1 MATRPELADV
11 LFPEV
16 IESIEDLLVK
26 YPPRAEQT
34 VLRFSPSPTGFFHF
48 GNLYMALFDW
58 KYTAQEQGVFYL
70 RIEDTDQ
77 LRQVDGAVE
86 LLLNSLQKF

>member
-1 MATRPELADV
+1 MATRNELANL

-16 IESIEDLLVK
+16 TETIDDLLVK

-34 VLRFSPSPTGFFHF
+34 VLRIAPSPTGFFHF

-58 KYTAQEQGVFYL
+58 KYTAQENGVFYL

-77 LRQVDGAVE
+77 LRKVEGAVE
-86 LLLNSLQKF
+86 LLLNSLKKF

>member
-1 MATRPELADV
+1 MANRTELADL

-16 IESIEDLLVK
+16 TETIEDLLVK
-26 YPPRAEQT
+26 YPERAEKT

-48 GNLYMALFDW
+48 GNLYTALFDW
-58 KYTAQEQGVFYL
+58 KYTSQQQGVFYL

-77 LRQVDGAVE
+77 LREVKGAVTS
-86 LLLNSLQKF
+86 LLNSL